1 MASKDLI
8 PWTTRAARSAS
19 YREMNR
25 LFGDVFLAPFGSVR
39 VNGLSWFGPRSTS
52 HIYKSVNE
60 PVMR

>member
-25 LFGDVFLAPFGSVR
+25 MFGDVFLAPFGSVR
-39 VNGLSWFGPRSTS
+39 AMDYLGLAPDRHRTF
-52 HIYKSVNE
+52 INL
-60 PVMR
+60 